1 MLRAG
6 ERTICRLALVS
17 ASGSLLQRR
26 PAGNVAAAADATAAA
41 AASVPPPAAAPTMAQ
56 RRFASSAA
64 QATAAGTSA
73 EAAVALARL
82 LPVPAQPADI
92 RRATQLLMHDTYDGD
107 FVGGAEENDRTVQ
120 EREAQF
126 LTSVAAEGVPDD
138 FVAAEALHLAGVYI
152 KNYLLDKADALLSVL
167 TEYCEAAGGPFH
179 WKHLQNVATLR
190 FKQNRQVECAA
201 RFEELIKIAPPSP
214 ATHANLTTAYNSVG
228 AYDKALEHIEKG
240 VALKGG
246 VMDKDD
252 MWSMGLVK
260 KNTGHPQ
267 EAVGFMEKALAL
279 HQAEEPRDGVMLA
292 KVHDSLAAVY
302 EAAGDLAKAEE
313 QYKAA
318 HGIFTQ
324 AVGGATPLTGRTA
337 GSLGSVLLARGRP
350 GEAFPYCLEALDAEV
365 HKDAVHPT
373 PFYELLAKLGEA
385 CRADDFP
392 GEAGSLED
400 AAPLVRVGV
409 ASLEA
414 RGMLADGNGG
424 VLLQK
429 VGEVLYLA
437 NPRANAAEAV
447 ALLTRARALLVSETT
462 VDLSDLIAVADS
474 LLLMAKESAAEAE
487 AEAEAKEKS
496 ADAGKPKTPPFV
508 STPSPVKPSPAA
520 EAAADAAAEAE
531 AEAELPEVVVQVD
544 EPFHAQLPE
553 PTRLDATLLE
563 NLKLREDNKALVAE
577 NASLRAENARLA
589 GLMKRVKDGFAA
601 LSEV

>member
-17 ASGSLLQRR
+17 ASVSLQRR
-26 PAGNVAAAADATAAA
+26 A
-41 AASVPPPAAAPTMAQ
+41 AASAAAVAAVQRPAAAPAMAQ
-56 RRFASSAA
+56 LQQLFNASPAA
-64 QATAAGTSA
+64 QATAAATSA
-73 EAAVALARL
+73 EAAVAVARL
-82 LPVPAQPADI
+82 LPAPTQPADI
-92 RRATQLLMHDTYDGD
+92 RRATQLLMNDTYDGD

-120 EREAQF
+120 GREAQF

-167 TEYCEAAGGPFH
+167 TEFCEGAGGPFH

-260 KNTGHPQ
+260 KNTGQPQ

-279 HQAEEPRDGVMLA
+279 HETEEPGDRVMLA
-292 KVHDSLAAVY
+292 KVHDSLATVY
-302 EAAGDLAKAEE
+302 EAVGNLAKAEE
-313 QYKAA
+313 QYEAA
-318 HGIFTQ
+318 HRIFTQ

-373 PFYELLAKLGEA
+373 PFYELLARLGEA
-385 CRADDFP
+385 CRADEFP
-392 GEAGSLED
+392 SGAGSLED

-437 NPRANAAEAV
+437 NPKANAAEAV
-447 ALLTRARALLVSETT
+447 ALLTRARTLLVSETT
-462 VDLSDLIAVADS
+462 VDLSDLIAVADG
-474 LLLMAKESAAEAE
+474 LLLMARESAAEAE
-487 AEAEAKEKS
+487 AEAKS
-496 ADAGKPKTPPFV
+496 AAAGGSKTPPFV
-508 STPSPVKPSPAA
+508 STPAPEPSPVQPSSAV
-520 EAAADAAAEAE
+520 EAAAGADAAAVAE
-531 AEAELPEVVVQVD
+531 AEAALPEVQVD
-544 EPFHAQLPE
+544 STEPFHAQLPE

-563 NLKLREDNKALVAE
+563 NLKLKEDNQALVAE